1 MGAGTAIACG
11 GGGVGLSDGTR
22 DSSGVGLGLFSGFG
36 VALASEVAL
45 ALPFAVFFG
54 VGDAF
59 FFRVDFFF
67 PAFAFGVGLGDFFAF
82 RKAVVGSGVSLGLG
96 FGLLSSSSDFFAAVA
111 FAIGLGDSSGT
122 ADTPVS
128 SLDLC
133 STGFAFAIGLGNLFG
148 VGDEVR
154 CAVCRFFGDS
164 SRLPS
169 SSLLTCARRRL
180 PTIAL
185 SASAVASQ
193 RRKRTTAAERN
204 RARGAIN
211 SRKRL
216 LANLFGVRSQLAS
229 SRGAL
234 VANPS
239 EAQSQAERAAG
250 VVPRAVLSR
259 MRSRSRRRIAFNF
272 PPRSRSKQ
280 VKYIQVSSTIIDA
293 NAR

>member
-1 MGAGTAIACG
+1 VGGGSRPCSSSKPDFSITTWPLSPPGTAGGIFGCGDAVGAGTAIACG

-22 DSSGVGLGLFSGFG
+22 DCSGVGLGLFSGFG
-36 VALASEVAL
+36 VSLASEVAF

-59 FFRVDFFF
+59 FRLDFFF

-82 RKAVVGSGVSLGLG
+82 RKAVVGSGVSLGFG
-96 FGLLSSSSDFFAAVA
+96 FGVVSSSSLDFFAAFA
-111 FAIGLGDSSGT
+111 FAIGLGDSSGP
-122 ADTPVS
+122 ADAPVS

-133 STGFAFAIGLGNLFG
+133 STRFAFAIGLGDLFG

-154 CAVCRFFGDS
+154 CVVCLFSDAF

-216 LANLFGVRSQLAS
+216 LRESI
-229 SRGAL
+229 RC
-234 VANPS
+234 S
-239 EAQSQAERAAG
+239 ESGWAC
-250 VVPRAVLSR
+250 
-259 MRSRSRRRIAFNF
+259 SRRSSPGAPFTHAFALPAENRI
-272 PPRSRSKQ
+272 
-280 VKYIQVSSTIIDA
+280 
-293 NAR
+293 

>member
-1 MGAGTAIACG
+1 
-11 GGGVGLSDGTR
+11 VD
-22 DSSGVGLGLFSGFG
+22 
-36 VALASEVAL
+36 
-45 ALPFAVFFG
+45 
-54 VGDAF
+54 F

-82 RKAVVGSGVSLGLG
+82 RKAVVGSGVSLGFG
-96 FGLLSSSSDFFAAVA
+96 FGVVSSSSLDFFAAFA
-111 FAIGLGDSSGT
+111 FAIGLGDSSGP
-122 ADTPVS
+122 ADPPVS

-133 STGFAFAIGLGNLFG
+133 STRFAFAIGLGDLFG
-148 VGDEVR
+148 VGEEVR
-154 CAVCRFFGDS
+154 CVVCLFSGAS

-211 SRKRL
+211 SRKRQ
-216 LANLFGVRSQLAS
+216 LANLF
-229 SRGAL
+229 
-234 VANPS
+234 
-239 EAQSQAERAAG
+239 EAQSQAGRAAG
-250 VVPRAVLSR
+250 VVPRAALSR
-259 MRSRSRRRIAFNF
+259 MPSRSRRRIAFNF

>member
-11 GGGVGLSDGTR
+11 DGGVGPSEGTR
-22 DSSGVGLGLFSGFG
+22 DCSGVGLGLFSGFG
-36 VALASEVAL
+36 VSLASAVPF

-82 RKAVVGSGVSLGLG
+82 SKAVVGSGVSLGFGL
-96 FGLLSSSSDFFAAVA
+96 GLLSSSSDFFAAFAFPIRGLGDSSGPADAPVSSFDLCSTRFA
-111 FAIGLGDSSGT
+111 FAIGLGD
-122 ADTPVS
+122 
-128 SLDLC
+128 LL
-133 STGFAFAIGLGNLFG
+133 G
-148 VGDEVR
+148 VGDEMR
-154 CAVCRFFGDS
+154 CVVCRFSGDS
-164 SRLPS
+164 SRLAS

-185 SASAVASQ
+185 SASVVASQ

-211 SRKRL
+211 REC
-216 LANLFGVRSQLAS
+216 
-229 SRGAL
+229 AL

-239 EAQSQAERAAG
+239 GVQSQAGRAAA
-250 VVPRAVLSR
+250 VPRAVLSR

>member
-1 MGAGTAIACG
+1 MADGIFGCGDAVGAGTAIACG
-11 GGGVGLSDGTR
+11 SGGVGLSDGTR
-22 DSSGVGLGLFSGFG
+22 DCSGVGLGLFSGFG
-36 VALASEVAL
+36 VSLASEVAF

-59 FFRVDFFF
+59 FFRVDFFC

-82 RKAVVGSGVSLGLG
+82 RKAVVGSGVSLGFG
-96 FGLLSSSSDFFAAVA
+96 FGLLSSSSDFFAAFA
-111 FAIGLGDSSGT
+111 FAIGLGDSSGP
-122 ADTPVS
+122 ADPPVS

-133 STGFAFAIGLGNLFG
+133 STRFAFAIGLGDLFG

-154 CAVCRFFGDS
+154 CVVCGFFGDS
-164 SRLPS
+164 SCLPS

-216 LANLFGVRSQLAS
+216 LANLF
-229 SRGAL
+229 
-234 VANPS
+234 
-239 EAQSQAERAAG
+239 EAQSQAGRAAG
-250 VVPRAVLSR
+250 VIPRAALSR

-272 PPRSRSKQ
+272 PPRSRSRQ

>member
-1 MGAGTAIACG
+1 M
-11 GGGVGLSDGTR
+11 
-22 DSSGVGLGLFSGFG
+22 
-36 VALASEVAL
+36 
-45 ALPFAVFFG
+45 PFAVFFG

-67 PAFAFGVGLGDFFAF
+67 PAFVLAVGLGDFFAF
-82 RKAVVGSGVSLGLG
+82 SKAVVGSGVSLGFGL
-96 FGLLSSSSDFFAAVA
+96 GLLSSSSDFFAAFA
-111 FAIGLGDSSGT
+111 FAIGGLGDSSGR
-122 ADTPVS
+122 AVALVS
-128 SLDLC
+128 SSDF
-133 STGFAFAIGLGNLFG
+133 SWTRFALAIGLGDLSG
-148 VGDEVR
+148 VGEAR
-154 CAVCRFFGDS
+154 CVVVCPFFGDS
-164 SRLPS
+164 SRLGS

-229 SRGAL
+229 RRGPPL
-234 VANPS
+234 VSNPS
-239 EAQSQAERAAG
+239 EAQTQAGRAADA
-250 VVPRAVLSR
+250 VPRAALSR

>member
-1 MGAGTAIACG
+1 M
-11 GGGVGLSDGTR
+11 
-22 DSSGVGLGLFSGFG
+22 GLFSGFG
-36 VALASEVAL
+36 VSLASEVAF
-45 ALPFAVFFG
+45 ALPFALFFG

-67 PAFAFGVGLGDFFAF
+67 AAFAFGVGLGDFFAF

-96 FGLLSSSSDFFAAVA
+96 FGLLSSSSDFFVAFA

-122 ADTPVS
+122 ADAPVS

-133 STGFAFAIGLGNLFG
+133 SAGFAFAIGLGDLFG

-154 CAVCRFFGDS
+154 CVVCRFLGNS
-164 SRLPS
+164 SRVRS

-185 SASAVASQ
+185 SAIAVASQ

-216 LANLFGVRSQLAS
+216 LANLFGVRGQLAS
-229 SRGAL
+229 SRGT
-234 VANPS
+234 P
-239 EAQSQAERAAG
+239 
-250 VVPRAVLSR
+250 
-259 MRSRSRRRIAFNF
+259 
-272 PPRSRSKQ
+272 
-280 VKYIQVSSTIIDA
+280 
-293 NAR
+293 

>member
-1 MGAGTAIACG
+1 M
-11 GGGVGLSDGTR
+11 
-22 DSSGVGLGLFSGFG
+22 
-36 VALASEVAL
+36 
-45 ALPFAVFFG
+45 PFAVFFG
-54 VGDAF
+54 VGDASF
-59 FFRVDFFF
+59 FFPVDFFF

-82 RKAVVGSGVSLGLG
+82 RKAVVGSGVSLGFG
-96 FGLLSSSSDFFAAVA
+96 FGLLSSSSDFFAAFA

-122 ADTPVS
+122 ADAPVS

-133 STGFAFAIGLGNLFG
+133 FTGFAFAIGLGDLFG

-154 CAVCRFFGDS
+154 CVVCRFSGDS

-239 EAQSQAERAAG
+239 EAQSQAGRPAG
-250 VVPRAVLSR
+250 VAPRAVLSR